1 MADEEFPRPSPE
13 ALLQLA
19 QREEAQKIRGRL
31 TIYFGA
37 SPGVGKTY
45 AMLSDAR
52 LRQQEGRDVVLGY
65 VATHGRAE
73 TEALLTG
80 LETIPPK
87 VFQYKGMQLQEVDLD
102 RIIKRKPHIV
112 LVDELAHT
120 NAPGARHAK
129 RYQDVEELLNAGL
142 DVYATMNV
150 QHLESLNDVIFQIM
164 GLKVRETVPDTVIQ
178 SADEIKLID
187 LPPEELLKRLDEG
200 KVYVKGIIGI
210 AVENFF
216 RPGNLLALR
225 EMALRVVAGSV
236 DSRMLLYMKAH
247 AIAGPWPVQERVV
260 VGVFASPYAEKLVRA
275 AFRLATELRGEWIAF
290 HVETERNQSFTPQE
304 KDWLNKALGLANKL
318 GARVVWLKGRD
329 EAQEIAEYALK
340 NNVTKIII
348 GKPRTF
354 GLWPTISQR
363 LLTKTPNI
371 DIYLMDGKAEESKA
385 QPLPRKRLK
394 RLVPTRPWNYLIS
407 LLSVAVVSLA
417 AFSLQH
423 LLSQVNLLI
432 LFLLPITGSAI
443 YLGRGPSVL
452 ATIISVLA
460 FDYFFVP
467 PYFTF
472 VIGDVQYFLSFV
484 VYVSVAVLISN
495 LASNL
500 RDKVELLKQSEAR
513 STVLYGLSLDL
524 VTALHVDQ
532 VLQILVRHTRQIFPG
547 EMAIFLPVGRLL
559 EVEAITPGFEVN
571 PKVMGVAAWVS
582 HNRQPAGRGTATIPQ
597 ARSTYFPMITGDK
610 IMGVLAITIE
620 GEQLL
625 TPENL
630 VVINTIAHLGAM
642 ALDRIG
648 FR

>member
-1 MADEEFPRPSPE
+1 MPDEEFPRPSPE
-13 ALLQLA
+13 ALLQMA
-19 QREEAQKIRGRL
+19 QREEAQKARGRL

-37 SPGVGKTY
+37 APGVGKTY
-45 AMLSDAR
+45 TMLADAS
-52 LRQQEGRDVVLGY
+52 LRRQEGREVVVGY

-73 TEALLTG
+73 TEALLEG
-80 LETIPPK
+80 LEIIPPK

-102 RIIKRKPHIV
+102 RIIKHKPQLV

-129 RYQDVEELLNAGL
+129 RYQDVEELLNAGI
-142 DVYATMNV
+142 DVNTTMNV

-164 GLKVRETVPDTVIQ
+164 GLRVRETVPDTVIQ
-178 SADEIKLID
+178 EADEIKLID
-187 LPPEELLKRLDEG
+187 LPLEELLKRLSEG
-200 KVYVKGIIGI
+200 KVYVKGIVGI

-216 RPGNLLALR
+216 RSGNLLALR

-236 DSRMLLYMKAH
+236 DSRMLEYMKAH

-260 VGVFASPYAEKLVRA
+260 VGVFASPYADKLVRA
-275 AFRLATELRGEWIAF
+275 AFRLATELRAEWIAF
-290 HVETERNQSFTPQE
+290 HVETERNQSFTTQE
-304 KDWLNKALGLANKL
+304 KEWLNKALGLANKL

-329 EAQEIAEYALK
+329 ESQELAEYALH
-340 NNVTKIII
+340 NNVTKIVI
-348 GKPRTF
+348 GKPKRF
-354 GLWPTISQR
+354 GVWPTIAQR
-363 LLTKTPNI
+363 LLSRTPNI
-371 DIYLMDGKAEESKA
+371 DIYLMDARADESGAK
-385 QPLPRKRLK
+385 PLPQKRLI
-394 RLVPTRPWNYLIS
+394 LSHPWNYLIS
-407 LLSVAVVSLA
+407 LVAVAAVTLI
-417 AFSLQH
+417 AFSLSH

-432 LFLLPITGSAI
+432 LFLLPITGSAL
-443 YLGRGPSVL
+443 YLGWGPSVL
-452 ATIISVLA
+452 ATIVSVVA

-500 RDKVELLKQSEAR
+500 RHKVELLKQSEAR
-513 STVLYGLSLDL
+513 STALYGLSLDL
-524 VTALHVDQ
+524 VTAHNVDQ
-532 VLQILVRHTRQIFPG
+532 VLNILMRHTRQIFPG

-559 EVEAITPGFEVN
+559 EIEALTPGFEVN
-571 PKVMGVAAWVS
+571 PKVTGVAAWVL
-582 HNRQPAGRGTATIPQ
+582 HNRQPAGRGTSTIPQ
-597 ARSTYFPMITGDK
+597 ARSSFFPMITGDK
-610 IMGVLAITIE
+610 ITGVMAISLE
-620 GEQLL
+620 GERAL

-648 FR
+648 FVP

>member
-1 MADEEFPRPSPE
+1 MADEEFLRPSPE

-19 QREEAQKIRGRL
+19 QKEEAQKTKGRL

-37 SPGVGKTY
+37 APGVGKTF
-45 AMLSDAR
+45 AMLTDAR
-52 LRQQEGRDVVLGY
+52 LRQQEGLEVVVGY

-73 TEALLTG
+73 TEALLEG
-80 LETIPPK
+80 LEIIPPK

-102 RIIKRKPHIV
+102 RLIKRKPQLV

-129 RYQDVEELLNAGL
+129 RYQDVEELLNAGI
-142 DVYATMNV
+142 DVYTTMNV

-164 GLKVRETVPDTVIQ
+164 GLRVRETVPDTVIQ
-178 SADEIKLID
+178 EADEIKLID
-187 LPPEELLKRLDEG
+187 LPPEELLKRLSEG
-200 KVYVKGIIGI
+200 KVYVKGIVGI

-216 RPGNLLALR
+216 RSGNLLALR

-236 DSRMLLYMKAH
+236 DSQMLQYMKAH

-260 VGVFASPYAEKLVRA
+260 VGVFASPYAEKMVRA
-275 AFRLATELRGEWIAF
+275 AFRLATELRAEWIAF

-304 KDWLNKALGLANKL
+304 KEWLNKALGLANKL

-329 EAQEIAEYALK
+329 EAQEMAEYALK
-340 NNVTKIII
+340 NNVTKIVI
-348 GKPRTF
+348 GKPKRF
-354 GLWPTISQR
+354 GVWPTIAQR
-363 LLTKTPNI
+363 LLAGTPNI
-371 DIYLMDGKAEESKA
+371 DIYLMDARAEEIKVQS
-385 QPLPRKRLK
+385 LPGRRL
-394 RLVPTRPWNYLIS
+394 LPSRPWNYLIS
-407 LLSVAVVSLA
+407 LLAVAVVTLI
-417 AFSLQH
+417 AFSLRDT
-423 LLSQVNLLI
+423 LSEVNLLI
-432 LFLLPITGSAI
+432 LFLLPITGSAL

-484 VYVSVAVLISN
+484 VYVSIAVLISN

-500 RDKVELLKQSEAR
+500 RSKVELLKQSEAR

-524 VTALHVDQ
+524 VTAHNVDQ

-547 EMAIFLPVGRLL
+547 EMAIFLPAGRML
-559 EVEAITPGFEVN
+559 EVEAITPGFELN
-571 PKVMGVAAWVS
+571 PKVMGVASWVL
-582 HNRQPAGRGTATIPQ
+582 HNGQPAGRDTGTIPQ
-597 ARSTYFPMITGDK
+597 ARSSFFPMITGDK
-610 IMGVLAITIE
+610 TMGVMAITTE
-620 GEQLL
+620 SERLL
-625 TPENL
+625 SPENL
-630 VVINTIAHLGAM
+630 VVITTIAHLGAM

-648 FR
+648 FKP

>member
-1 MADEEFPRPSPE
+1 MTDEEFPRPSPE

-19 QREEAQKIRGRL
+19 QQEEAQKSRGRL

-52 LRQQEGRDVVLGY
+52 LRQQEGREVVLGY

-73 TEALLTG
+73 TEALLEG
-80 LETIPPK
+80 LEIIPPK
-87 VFQYKGMQLQEVDLD
+87 VFAYKGMQLQEVDLD
-102 RIIKRKPHIV
+102 RIIKRKPSIV

-129 RYQDVEELLNAGL
+129 RYQDVEELLKAGI
-142 DVYATMNV
+142 DVYTTVNV
-150 QHLESLNDVIFQIM
+150 QHLESLNDVIFQVM

-178 SADEIKLID
+178 EADEIKLID

-236 DSRMLLYMKAH
+236 DSRMLQYMKAH

-290 HVETERNQSFTPQE
+290 HVETERNQSFSPQE

-329 EAQEIAEYALK
+329 EAQAIAEYALQ
-340 NNVTKIII
+340 NNVTKIVI
-348 GKPRTF
+348 GKPKSF
-354 GLWPTISQR
+354 GFWPTISQR

-371 DIYLMDGKAEESKA
+371 DIYLMDGRAEDAKV
-385 QPLPRKRLK
+385 QPLPKKRL
-394 RLVPTRPWNYLIS
+394 LPTRPWKYLIS
-407 LLSVAVVSLA
+407 LLAVAAVTMS
-417 AFSLQH
+417 AFWLQH

-432 LFLLPITGSAI
+432 LFLLPITGSALF
-443 YLGRGPSVL
+443 LGRGPSVL
-452 ATIISVLA
+452 ATLISVLA

-500 RDKVELLKQSEAR
+500 RNKVELLKQSEAR

-524 VTALHVDQ
+524 VTAHHVDQ

-597 ARSTYFPMITGDK
+597 ARSSYFPMITGDK

-648 FR
+648 FQ